1 VPPVELNRRQLARI
15 LAAGSAAAT
24 RLYSQTTPA
33 WTPEWDRALIEAA
46 VAQQDRNFDPKE
58 NMLQSHRGADYNYHS
73 GLRNAVVHPTRDSV
87 GYALV
92 LLEAGGA
99 ERIAR
104 AAAVLDRT
112 IALQDTDPKSRFYG
126 IWGYFLEE
134 PPAQMQPADFNWAD
148 FNGAQLLMIEAR
160 HGAKLPSATR
170 ARVAESIRHAANSIR
185 RRNVTMAY
193 TNIAVQG
200 TFVTLAA
207 AELLKDDDL
216 RAYAHDRLR
225 RFAQQV
231 DLNGSF
237 DEYNSPTY
245 IQVTIGN
252 LTRIRMLLRE
262 DAVLRLAA
270 RIEERAW
277 RHIGEHWHAA
287 TRQLAGPMSRCYSTD
302 VGSPLWLQKALGGA
316 LPFATLEEAKR
327 RPGDADAAILDYRC
341 PAEITPLFLKS
352 GEPRQHREIFRA
364 AAPPVI
370 PVQGT
375 TWLDRDWCLG
385 SVNRGNFWVQ
395 SRPLVAYW
403 GGPQRPAHY
412 LQARLIKD
420 DYDFSSGLLYSVQD
434 RGWLLGVVNFQ
445 TDGGDKHP
453 SIDRVKNGEF
463 SASRFRLRFDIG
475 GVPGVP
481 RFLQD
486 GTGPYS
492 RIAFDLGGVN
502 LVFQIRKAAMADF
515 EPRLTWGRED
525 NVFAISFD
533 WFPPASQ
540 PQTIRFKNIGPA
552 YAVLTMAMSGADTSL
567 SDLDAA
573 FAKRKYES
581 HDDAFR
587 WGNLNMRARTLPGT
601 LGEQDKAFVDSTQL
615 VRLSDVKL
623 AG

>member
-1 VPPVELNRRQLARI
+1 VELNRRQLARI

-24 RLYSQTTPA
+24 RLYSQTVPAPA
-33 WTPEWDRALIEAA
+33 WTPEWDRTLIEAA
-46 VAQQDRNFDPKE
+46 VAQQDRNFDSKE

-73 GLRNAVVHPTRDSV
+73 ALRNAIVHPTRDSV

-160 HGAKLPSATR
+160 HGGKLPPATR
-170 ARVAESIRHAANSIR
+170 ARVADSIRHAANSIR

-216 RAYAHDRLR
+216 RAYAHDRLH

-231 DLNGSF
+231 DLTGSF

-252 LTRIRMLLRE
+252 LTRIRMLLKE
-262 DAVLRLAA
+262 DAVLQLAA

-287 TRQLAGPMSRCYSTD
+287 TRQLAGPMSRCYFTD
-302 VGSPLWLQKALGGA
+302 IGSPLWLQKALGGA
-316 LPFATLEEAKR
+316 LPFATIEEAKR

-341 PAEITPLFLKS
+341 PAGITPLILKS
-352 GEPRQHREIFRA
+352 GEPRQHREIFRI

-412 LQARLIKD
+412 FQARMVKD

-434 RGWLLGVVNFQ
+434 RGWLLGVVTFQ

-463 SASRFRLRFDIG
+463 TGSRFRLRFDIG
-475 GVPGVP
+475 GLTATP
-481 RFLQD
+481 RVLQD
-486 GTGPYS
+486 GTGPNS
-492 RIAFDLGGVN
+492 RLALELGGVN
-502 LVFQIRKAAMADF
+502 LVIQIRKAAMAKF
-515 EPRLTWGRED
+515 EPRLTWSRED
-525 NVFAISFD
+525 KVFAISFD
-533 WFPPASQ
+533 WFPAAPE
-540 PQTIRFKNIGPA
+540 PRTIRFKDIGPA
-552 YAVLTMAMSGADTSL
+552 YAVLTMAMSGAELGL

-573 FAKRKYES
+573 FAKREYES
-581 HDDAFR
+581 RDDEFR
-587 WGNLNMRARTLPGT
+587 WGNLAMKARTIPGT
-601 LGEQDKAFVDSTQL
+601 LAELDKAFVDATQL

>member
-1 VPPVELNRRQLARI
+1 VELNRRQLARI
-15 LAAGSAAAT
+15 LAAGSAAA
-24 RLYSQTTPA
+24 RLDSQTIPTPA
-33 WTPEWDRALIEAA
+33 WTPEWDRVLIEAA
-46 VAQQDRNFDPKE
+46 VAQQDRSFDPKE

-73 GLRNAVVHPTRDSV
+73 ALRNAVVHPTRGSV
-87 GYALV
+87 DYALL

-134 PPAQMQPADFNWAD
+134 PPPQMQPADFNWAD
-148 FNGAQLLMIEAR
+148 FNGAQLLMVEAR
-160 HGAKLPSATR
+160 HGARLPAATR
-170 ARVAESIRHAANSIR
+170 TRVAESIRHAANSIR

-216 RAYAHDRLR
+216 GSYAHDRLH

-231 DLNGSF
+231 DLTGSF

-252 LTRIRMLLRE
+252 LTRIRMVLKE
-262 DAVLRLAA
+262 DAVLQLAA
-270 RIEERAW
+270 RIEDRAW

-287 TRQLAGPMSRCYSTD
+287 TRQLAGPMSRCYFTD
-302 VGSPLWLQKALGGA
+302 IGSPLWLQKALGGRV
-316 LPFATLEEAKR
+316 PFATLEEATR

-341 PAEITPLFLKS
+341 PAEITSLFLKS
-352 GEPRQHREIFRA
+352 GEPRQHREMFRA
-364 AAPPVI
+364 AAPPAI

-420 DYDFSSGLLYSVQD
+420 NYDFSSGLLYSVQD

-453 SIDRVKNGEF
+453 SIDRIKNGEF
-463 SASRFRLRFDIG
+463 TASRFRLRFDVG
-475 GVPGVP
+475 GLPNTP
-481 RFLQD
+481 RVLQA
-486 GTGPYS
+486 GTGPDS
-492 RIAFDLGGVN
+492 RLALELGGVN
-502 LVFQIRKAAMADF
+502 LVIQVRTAAMANF

-525 NVFAISFD
+525 NIFAISFD
-533 WFPPASQ
+533 WFPPVSE
-540 PQTIRFKNIGPA
+540 PRTIRFKDIGPA
-552 YAVLTMAMSGADTSL
+552 YAVLTMAMSGAETSL
-567 SDLDAA
+567 PDLDAA

-581 HDDAFR
+581 HDDEFH
-587 WGNLNMRARTLPGT
+587 WGNLVMKARTVPGT
-601 LGEQDKAFVDSTQL
+601 LGEQDRAFVCSTPL
-615 VRLSDVKL
+615 ARLSDVKV